1 MAEREVLF
9 LLDEAGE
16 VLWSD
21 AGSASALPDSRERW
35 EAIWAVRDRLEAIAH
50 SHPHG
55 PLAFSAVDESTMAGI
70 DEGLGRALRYLVVA
84 PSGVI
89 ERRGEA
95 TERIECEPRWVE
107 RMRIESGMKGGGRS

>member
-21 AGSASALPDSRERW
+21 SGSASALPDSRERW
-35 EAIWAVRDRLEAIAH
+35 EVIWSVRGRLAAIAH

-55 PLAFSAVDESTMAGI
+55 PLAFSGVDQETMASL
-70 DEGLGRALRYLVVA
+70 DAALGRPLRYLVVA
-84 PSGVI
+84 PAGVI
-89 ERRGEA
+89 ERRADGSGRLES
-95 TERIECEPRWVE
+95 EPPWVE
-107 RMRIESGMKGGGRS
+107 RMRLESGMKGGRS